1 MQRDGAAWQVWIH
14 LRRQTLLCYRDPTL
28 YLSRV
33 VMFLLCSIFFA
44 WVYEKARFRNQ
55 GQARTPYAG
64 SNLVAP
70 LRLDSAEKIM
80 IGTSSYLI

>member
-1 MQRDGAAWQVWIH
+1 
-14 LRRQTLLCYRDPTL
+14 
-28 YLSRV
+28 
-33 VMFLLCSIFFA
+33 MFLLCSIFFA